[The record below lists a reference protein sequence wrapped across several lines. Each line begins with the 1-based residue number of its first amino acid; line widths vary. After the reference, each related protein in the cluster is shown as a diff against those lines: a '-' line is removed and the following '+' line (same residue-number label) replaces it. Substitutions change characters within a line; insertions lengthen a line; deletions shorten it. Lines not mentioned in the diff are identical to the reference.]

1 MNGWPL
7 ESSGLDLSRVFIER
21 TQVLN
26 RGLKFFGEKID
37 VLFEVGI
44 FELLTDCQICN
55 SFKTLYS
62 TICYGVV
69 SRYLTVHR
77 LSIKF
82 SIRVTKKV
90 FFDINSYSFF
100 WKLFVFETNVFAHW
114 SLFCWRNWFL
124 CSPFDDSKEE
134 MNWWSSWV
142 MICDWFGKH

>member
-1 MNGWPL
+1 MSICPNRESRPTKQTDLYWSLIKNQNLKQLVIFFIQTHSVFARMNGWPL

-55 SFKTLYS
+55 CFKTLYS
-62 TICYGVV
+62 TICYRVV
-69 SRYLTVHR
+69 SRYLTVYR

-82 SIRVTKKV
+82 WIRARKKV

-100 WKLFVFETNVFAHW
+100 
-114 SLFCWRNWFL
+114 
-124 CSPFDDSKEE
+124 
-134 MNWWSSWV
+134 
-142 MICDWFGKH
+142 